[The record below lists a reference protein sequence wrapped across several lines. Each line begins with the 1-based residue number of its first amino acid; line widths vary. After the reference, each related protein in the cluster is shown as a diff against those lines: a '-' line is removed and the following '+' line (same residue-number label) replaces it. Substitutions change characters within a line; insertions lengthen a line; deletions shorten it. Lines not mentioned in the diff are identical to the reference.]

1 MAKKT
6 IALIVLVLFAGALIA
21 GIVIKVTDL
30 TKLVGGL
37 EEVDLEG
44 LSTKTTGLEDI
55 NLTTLLPLAQI
66 FMGKAIALE
75 NIELP
80 KATQQTIAG
89 LNLNLPPG
97 WEIAKDKAGQ
107 DKAYQTG
114 NSTVVMAEDKDGN
127 FAIISK
133 STVANPESFL
143 SNTLNQHSNLLD
155 ISGFD
160 INAYTMVMPQGQ
172 QAQTIDVQ
180 HEDLAIQIR
189 GWVSGSEVYIII
201 LTSQP
206 DDLAVSEQ
214 IFGSL

>member
-1 MAKKT
+1 MTKKL

-21 GIVIKVTDL
+21 GIVIKVTNL
-30 TKLVGGL
+30 TNLVGGL

-44 LSTKTTGLEDI
+44 LSIETTGLDDI
-55 NLTTLLPLAQI
+55 NLVTLLPLAQI
-66 FMGKAIALE
+66 FMGKAVDLE
-75 NIELP
+75 KIELP

-89 LNLNLPPG
+89 LSLNLPPG
-97 WEIAKDKAGQ
+97 WEIAKDESGQ
-107 DKAYQTG
+107 DKTYQAA

-133 STVANPESFL
+133 STVANPGSFL
-143 SNTLNQHSNLLD
+143 SDTLNQHSNLLE

-172 QAQTIDVQ
+172 QAQVIDVQ
-180 HEDLAIQIR
+180 QEDLAIQIR
-189 GWVSGSEVYIII
+189 GWVSGSEVYIIT
-201 LTSQP
+201 LTSHP
-206 DDLAVSEQ
+206 DDLPVSEQ